1 MRPDPLVYRRRV
13 LRRERR
19 ERNPREKKKLP
30 REILGVR
37 STLKEAPLAPGSR
50 AAIFFL
56 RVLFDVSLDG
66 LRVKG
71 TTRDLLLYEC
81 T

>member
-19 ERNPREKKKLP
+19 ERNPREKKLP
-30 REILGVR
+30 REILGVG
-37 STLKEAPLAPGSR
+37 STLKEAPFAPGSR

-56 RVLFDVSLDG
+56 RVLFGVSLDG
-66 LRVKG
+66 LRIKG
-71 TTRDLLLYEC
+71 TTRDLLVYEC